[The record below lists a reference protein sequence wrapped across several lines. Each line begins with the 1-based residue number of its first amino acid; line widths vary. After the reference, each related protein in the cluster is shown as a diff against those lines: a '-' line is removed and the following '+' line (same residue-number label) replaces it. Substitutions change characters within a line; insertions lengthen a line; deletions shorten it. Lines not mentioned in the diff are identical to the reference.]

1 MSHAKLFLTLLG
13 LFIAGNAYAGSE
25 FSWKE
30 LTFLRYKPVA
40 FNVSN
45 QQIDIVSESAS
56 SLLYRAISEDEQKK
70 PRVGWSWRVDSS
82 GIKPTPLDVFPGDDR
97 LIGIYIFFSKTPG
110 QHDIIQSEDGNY
122 IAYIWGSSHHVGE
135 VVNSPDK
142 EGRLFIV
149 RSHDERK
156 QAWFDESFDYQKDFE
171 KAFGYK
177 GYPSFIAIGADT
189 DDAKSKTLAA
199 VRNITFSEV
208 P

>member
-13 LFIAGNAYAGSE
+13 LFIGADAYAADSA
-25 FSWKE
+25 WKE
-30 LTFLRYKPVA
+30 LTFLRYKPVG
-40 FNVSN
+40 FSVLEK
-45 QQIDIVSESAS
+45 QIDIVSESAS
-56 SLLYRAISEDEQKK
+56 SLLYRAVSEEEQKK
-70 PRVGWSWRVDSS
+70 PRVGWSWRVNSS
-82 GIKPTPLDVFPGDDR
+82 NVKPTPLDVFPGDDR

-110 QHDIIQSEDGNY
+110 QHDVIQSEDGNY

-149 RSHDERK
+149 RSHDARK

-171 KAFGYK
+171 KEFGYK

-189 DDAKSKTLAA
+189 DDAKAKTVAM
-199 VRNITFSEV
+199 VRNIIFSDA